1 METAPTK
8 PAPSE
13 EKDKKKG
20 SKKVM
25 DIRRGSMHGF
35 AVKSVAME
43 NSNRSSLRGSIAG
56 GGSSLGGSGTKRKPG
71 KLLLDS
77 SQIQRDVDMFVK

>member
-1 METAPTK
+1 MPTK

-13 EKDKKKG
+13 EKDKKKD
-20 SKKVM
+20 SEKIV
-25 DIRRGSMHGF
+25 DIRDGRMHSF

-43 NSNRSSLRGSIAG
+43 NTNRSSIRGSIV
-56 GGSSLGGSGTKRKPG
+56 GGSSQGGSGTKRKSG

-77 SQIQRDVDMFVK
+77 SQIKRDVDMFGK